1 MAGDGEEKII
11 QRILVALDAS
21 TDSLA
26 ALEAAAKLAARLQA
40 ELVGLFVEDI
50 NLLRLAG
57 LPFTR
62 EWRFPTLGDVTHEQ
76 METALR
82 LQASQARRA
91 LSNAAEP
98 RSVRWSFKVVRGQVT
113 PELLAAALEADLIIL
128 GKASRPLSRHTRL
141 GSTARA
147 LATQAPHS
155 VWLTHHLAVENRPIL
170 VTFDGSAVG
179 KQAVQVASYLA
190 LALQLPLT
198 VFLLGDVPDEVANLV
213 AAAAAWLSH
222 PPEQPLTIRT
232 IHLPQPEIN
241 SLVEAIRREGGGT
254 LVLGGAASPLQQA
267 ETIQILLDSLDCPV
281 LLVR

>member
-1 MAGDGEEKII
+1 MAGAGEETVI
-11 QRILVALDAS
+11 QRILVALDTS

-26 ALEAAAKLAARLQA
+26 ALDAAAKLAARLQA

-91 LSNAAEP
+91 LSQAAES

-128 GKASRPLSRHTRL
+128 GKASRPFSRHTRL

-147 LATQAPHS
+147 LAAQAPHS
-155 VWLTHHLAVENRPIL
+155 VWLTQHLAGENRPVL
-170 VTFDGSAVG
+170 VTFDGSAAG

-198 VFLLGDVPDEVANLV
+198 VFLLGDVPDEIASQV
-213 AAAAAWLSH
+213 AAAAAWLTQ
-222 PPEQPLTIRT
+222 PPEQITTLRTIR
-232 IHLPQPEIN
+232 LPQPEITV
-241 SLVEAIRREGGGT
+241 LVEAIRQEGGSTFVFGGT
-254 LVLGGAASPLQQA
+254 PLLLRA
-267 ETIQILLDSLDCPV
+267 EVIQILLDQLDCPV
-281 LLVR
+281 FVVR